1 MKLNIE
7 DFDWIF
13 FDCFNTL
20 IDDFDE
26 HGDESGLGSLP
37 SLAVELGFF
46 VSSAAFIV
54 AYSHARA
61 FGQDGREVLLPERLT
76 LALSLASHQPK
87 AGDISHAVARMQE
100 RWEDEYHRTI
110 RPTPGASEMLAYW
123 SARKPTGVVSNFFL
137 PRRPESYLER
147 FGMRSHF
154 RFVVDSA
161 GFGYRKPDHRIFH
174 HAFAQAGLSAADAHR
189 VLYIGDRNDLDVR
202 PARQLGM
209 RVLHFNRSRH
219 RRGAEA
225 TIDGVAAIHD
235 WTDFR

>member
-1 MKLNIE
+1 MKIHVE
-7 DFDWIF
+7 EFDWIF

-37 SLAVELGFF
+37 ALAVELGFF
-46 VSSAAFIV
+46 VTSAAFV
-54 AYSHARA
+54 TAYSRARA
-61 FGQDGREVLLPERLT
+61 FHQDGRETLLPERLAQ
-76 LALSLASHQPK
+76 ALSLSPHPHGVREIAR
-87 AGDISHAVARMQE
+87 AVSRLQA
-100 RWEDEYHRTI
+100 RWEEEYHHTI
-110 RPTPGASEMLAYW
+110 RPTPGANEMLTYW

-137 PRRPESYLER
+137 PRRPASYLER

-161 GFGYRKPDHRIFH
+161 EFGYRKPDPRIFH
-174 HAFAQAGLSAADAHR
+174 HALAQAGLSAADAHR
-189 VLYIGDRNDLDVR
+189 VLYIGDRNDLDVQ

-209 RVLHFNRSRH
+209 RVVHFNRSRH
-219 RRGAEA
+219 RRGTEP
-225 TIDGVAAIHD
+225 TLDGVTAIHD

>member
-1 MKLNIE
+1 MK
-7 DFDWIF
+7 DGGFDWIF

-46 VSSAAFIV
+46 SSAAEFIA
-54 AYSHARA
+54 AYGHART
-61 FGQDGREVLLPERLT
+61 FRQDGAEIHLPERLART
-76 LALSLASHQPK
+76 LHAAPRRPAS
-87 AGDISHAVARMQE
+87 AEIAAAVARLQA
-100 RWEDEYHRTI
+100 RWEDEYHRLI
-110 RPTPGASEMLAYW
+110 RPTPGVGEMLAYW
-123 SARKPTGVVSNFFL
+123 SARKPAGVVSNFFM

-147 FGMRSHF
+147 FGLRSHF

-161 GFGYRKPDHRIFH
+161 EFGYRKPDHRIFH
-174 HAFAQAGLSAADAHR
+174 HALARAGLSAADAHR

-209 RVLHFNRSRH
+209 RVLHFNRSWH
-219 RRGAEA
+219 RRGVEP
-225 TIDGVAAIHD
+225 TLDGVAAIHD
-235 WTDFR
+235 WADFR